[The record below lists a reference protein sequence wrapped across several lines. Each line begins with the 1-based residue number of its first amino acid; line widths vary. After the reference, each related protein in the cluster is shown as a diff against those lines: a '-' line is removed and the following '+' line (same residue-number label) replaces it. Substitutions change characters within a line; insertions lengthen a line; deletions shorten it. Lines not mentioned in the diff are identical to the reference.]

1 MMNLVRKD
9 EYLTISKNIIVL
21 YAGIFIIFFSQFQ
34 PRVFLKIFLKF
45 RKFKLPYSYE
55 ILSYKIERVYLCSA
69 YFLF

>member
-45 RKFKLPYSYE
+45 RKFKLPYSNE
-55 ILSYKIERVYLCSA
+55 M
-69 YFLF
+69 